1 MTFNHTAKIQPP
13 SRLANTCPA
22 SLEQSVPDF
31 ARIPFFPYLCENIKR
46 NKWMETILNDYHKK
60 INAIKLQS
68 VASWSKLSLS
78 RKECSNQFKRL
89 REQRLAR
96 ESKSQEC
103 ENGLN

>member
-1 MTFNHTAKIQPP
+1 M
-13 SRLANTCPA
+13 
-22 SLEQSVPDF
+22 
-31 ARIPFFPYLCENIKR
+31 
-46 NKWMETILNDYHKK
+46 LNDYHKK

-96 ESKSQEC
+96 ESKSPDY

>member
-1 MTFNHTAKIQPP
+1 
-13 SRLANTCPA
+13 
-22 SLEQSVPDF
+22 
-31 ARIPFFPYLCENIKR
+31 
-46 NKWMETILNDYHKK
+46 METMLNDYHKK

-96 ESKSQEC
+96 ESNVETYRSQSPRF
-103 ENGLN
+103 LP